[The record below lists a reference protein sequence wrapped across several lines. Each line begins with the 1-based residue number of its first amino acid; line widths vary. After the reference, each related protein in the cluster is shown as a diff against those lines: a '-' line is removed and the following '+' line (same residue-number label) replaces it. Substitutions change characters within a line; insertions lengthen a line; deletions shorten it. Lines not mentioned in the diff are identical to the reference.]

1 MADDA
6 ATIQIDSLLGDLDRT
21 GPIPLYFQ
29 VSTALERGIRSG
41 DIPPGA
47 RLENEIA
54 IAQRLGLSRPTIR
67 RAMQELVDK
76 GLLVRRRGI
85 GTQVVQG
92 QVRRQVE
99 LTSLYEDLQSSHHEP
114 GTVVL
119 QHEIRPAD
127 AATAAALGVAE
138 GSDVVY
144 LRRQRSTDGV
154 PVAVLENYLPPDFAD
169 ITTEQLEQKGLYQIV
184 RARGVAVRVAN
195 QRIGARRAQ
204 GDESTLLDIE
214 KGGPVLTMERV
225 AFDGSGRAVE
235 LGHHCYRPDMY
246 SFETTLVA
254 K

>member
-1 MADDA
+1 MADDVVQLDDLL
-6 ATIQIDSLLGDLDRT
+6 ATLDRT
-21 GPIPLYFQ
+21 GPVPLYFQ
-29 VSTALERGIRSG
+29 VSSALERAIRSG
-41 DIPPGA
+41 DIAPGA

-67 RAMQELVDK
+67 RAMEELVDK

-92 QVRRQVE
+92 QVTRQVE
-99 LTSLYEDLQSSHHEP
+99 LTSLYEDLKSSQHEP
-114 GTVVL
+114 GTLVL
-119 QHEIRPAD
+119 EHDIRAAD
-127 AATAAALGVAE
+127 EATAKALSVPV

-154 PVAVLENYLPPDFAD
+154 PVAILINYLPLDFAD
-169 ITTEQLEQKGLYQIV
+169 ITTEQLESKGLYQIM
-184 RARGVAVRVAN
+184 RSRGVTIRVAN
-195 QRIGARRAQ
+195 QSIGARRAQ
-204 GDESTLLDIE
+204 GDESTLLGID

-225 AFDGSGRAVE
+225 AYDGSGRAVE
-235 LGHHCYRPDMY
+235 FGHHCYRPDMY

>member
-1 MADDA
+1 MADDVVQLDELL
-6 ATIQIDSLLGDLDRT
+6 ATLDRT
-21 GPIPLYFQ
+21 GPVPLYFQ
-29 VSTALERGIRSG
+29 VSSAIERAIRSG
-41 DIPPGA
+41 DIAPGA

-67 RAMQELVDK
+67 RAMEELVDK

-92 QVRRQVE
+92 QVTRQVE
-99 LTSLYEDLQSSHHEP
+99 LTSLYEDLQSSHHAP
-114 GTVVL
+114 GTRVL
-119 QHEIRPAD
+119 EHEIRPAD
-127 AATAAALGVAE
+127 AATAAALSVPA

-154 PVAVLENYLPPDFAD
+154 PVAVLVNYLPPDFAD
-169 ITTEQLEQKGLYQIV
+169 ITTEQLEAKGLYQIM
-184 RARGVAVRVAN
+184 RARGVTIRVAN

-204 GDESTLLDIE
+204 GDEGELLDID

-225 AFDGSGRAVE
+225 AYDASGRAVE
-235 LGHHCYRPDMY
+235 FGHHCYRPDMY